1 MEGGINHV
9 VLGSLFTPS
18 IRAKLSPMGFW
29 CWPDLVDRPVGGKH
43 VNQHLPDS
51 IVRII
56 LSSSAYA
63 LNIVKTIM
71 YHSPIS
77 TSTSTGMAM
86 TSYSTY
92 SLPCS
97 RIGPMPS
104 SSASRYGFSIDYTD
118 PYLSRQQLSPTWVSC
133 PNPGTSSRP
142 LPVRENTGLVTL
154 SNAGAPSACTAT
166 RPARMPT
173 PQGSNAPVRKFEEGG
188 YLAPFRQPIRHE
200 PELSLG
206 GDALE
211 DWQMRVRAHLDGL
224 PRSASVTPGPHA
236 GCHAPSFSHS
246 TQRGYAPAGTDLYS
260 QGTVRNKALSQ

>member
-1 MEGGINHV
+1 MYY
-9 VLGSLFTPS
+9 PS
-18 IRAKLSPMGFW
+18 A
-29 CWPDLVDRPVGGKH
+29 
-43 VNQHLPDS
+43 
-51 IVRII
+51 
-56 LSSSAYA
+56 
-63 LNIVKTIM
+63 
-71 YHSPIS
+71 S
-77 TSTSTGMAM
+77 TSISTGMAM
-86 TSYSTY
+86 TSPTYSTY

-118 PYLSRQQLSPTWVSC
+118 PYLARQQPSPTWVSC
-133 PNPGTSSRP
+133 PNPGTPSRS
-142 LPVRENTGLVTL
+142 LPARENTGLVTL
-154 SNAGAPSACTAT
+154 SYAGAPSACTAT

-173 PQGSNAPVRKFEEGG
+173 PQGSNAPVRTVEEGG

-211 DWQMRVRAHLDGL
+211 DRQMRVRAHLDGL

-246 TQRGYAPAGTDLYS
+246 TQRGYAPVGTDPYS
-260 QGTVRNKALSQ
+260 RGTVRNNFNLFGMITLTVE